1 MEKMMGC
8 SKDHSKEIDLY
19 DKPYSEKIDRIVA
32 MKGQAEAAIIDA
44 DTVGAEETKEKSGD
58 DETNERSDL
67 L

>member
-19 DKPYSEKIDRIVA
+19 DKPDSEKIDRIVA
-32 MKGQAEAAIIDA
+32 MKGQAEATIIDA